1 MAYIEAN
8 NIHKTFGKGDAAVH
22 ALRGASLS
30 VDKGEMVA
38 VMGKSG
44 SGKSTLLNI
53 LGGLMTMDEGELR
66 VGGKKVDFRKKKY
79 LLNYRR
85 REVGFVVQYFA
96 LIDDMNIYKNVS
108 LPLRYQGIPRAKIRQ
123 RTQKMLRNLGIE
135 EKAKSYPGELSGG
148 QQQRAAIARA
158 MIKNPRL
165 LLCDELTGA
174 LDTRSSKKVLQFVE
188 KMNRQYGTTVVIITH
203 NEAIAKM
210 ADQII
215 RIRDGRVEESVF
227 NEKKI
232 PAEELE
238 L

>member
-1 MAYIEAN
+1 MAYIEAK

-96 LIDDMNIYKNVS
+96 LIDDMNVYKNVS

-123 RTQKMLRNLGIE
+123 RTTKMLRNLGIE
-135 EKAKSYPGELSGG
+135 EKAKAYPGELSGG

-158 MIKNPRL
+158 LVKNAKIIL
-165 LLCDELTGA
+165 ADEPTGA
-174 LDTRSSKKVLQFVE
+174 LDEDTGNDVMKLFQRLKMKDRAIIIVTHDSKVAE
-188 KMNRQYGTTVVIITH
+188 YC
-203 NEAIAKM
+203 
-210 ADQII
+210 D
-215 RIRDGRVEESVF
+215 RIVYLRDGANV
-227 NEKKI
+227 
-232 PAEELE
+232 
-238 L
+238 

>member
-1 MAYIEAN
+1 MAYIEAK

-96 LIDDMNIYKNVS
+96 LIDDMNVYKNVS
-108 LPLRYQGIPRAKIRQ
+108 LPLRYQGIPRAKIRK
-123 RTQKMLRNLGIE
+123 RTTKMLRNLGIE

-158 MIKNPRL
+158 LVKNAKIIL
-165 LLCDELTGA
+165 ADEPTGA
-174 LDTRSSKKVLQFVE
+174 LDEDTGNDVMKLFQRLKMKDRAIIIVTHDSKVAE
-188 KMNRQYGTTVVIITH
+188 YC
-203 NEAIAKM
+203 
-210 ADQII
+210 D
-215 RIRDGRVEESVF
+215 RIVYLRDGANV
-227 NEKKI
+227 
-232 PAEELE
+232 
-238 L
+238 

>member
-1 MAYIEAN
+1 MAYIEAKD
-8 NIHKTFGKGDAAVH
+8 IHKTFGKGDAAVH
-22 ALRGASLS
+22 ALRGVSLS

-123 RTQKMLRNLGIE
+123 RTTKMLRNLGIE
-135 EKAKSYPGELSGG
+135 EKAKAYPGELSGG

-158 MIKNPRL
+158 LVKNAKIIL
-165 LLCDELTGA
+165 ADEPTGA
-174 LDTRSSKKVLQFVE
+174 LDEDTGNDVMKLFQRLKMKDRAIIIVTHDSKVAE
-188 KMNRQYGTTVVIITH
+188 YC
-203 NEAIAKM
+203 
-210 ADQII
+210 D
-215 RIRDGRVEESVF
+215 RIVYLKDGANV
-227 NEKKI
+227 
-232 PAEELE
+232 
-238 L
+238 

>member
-1 MAYIEAN
+1 MAYIEAK

-66 VGGKKVDFRKKKY
+66 VGGKKLDFRKKKY

-96 LIDDMNIYKNVS
+96 LIDDMNVYKNVS
-108 LPLRYQGIPRAKIRQ
+108 LPLRYQGIPRAKIKQ
-123 RTQKMLRNLGIE
+123 RTTKMLRNLGIE

-158 MIKNPRL
+158 LVKNAKIIL
-165 LLCDELTGA
+165 ADEPTGA
-174 LDTRSSKKVLQFVE
+174 LDEDTGNDVMKLFQRLKMKDRSIIIVTHDSKVAE
-188 KMNRQYGTTVVIITH
+188 YC
-203 NEAIAKM
+203 
-210 ADQII
+210 D
-215 RIRDGRVEESVF
+215 RIVYLKDGANV
-227 NEKKI
+227 
-232 PAEELE
+232 
-238 L
+238 

>member
-1 MAYIEAN
+1 MAYIEAK

-30 VDKGEMVA
+30 ADKGEMVA

-158 MIKNPRL
+158 LVKNAKIIL
-165 LLCDELTGA
+165 ADEPTGA
-174 LDTRSSKKVLQFVE
+174 LDEDTGNDVMKLFQRLKMKDRAIIIVTHDCKVAE
-188 KMNRQYGTTVVIITH
+188 YC
-203 NEAIAKM
+203 
-210 ADQII
+210 D
-215 RIRDGRVEESVF
+215 RIVYLRDGANV
-227 NEKKI
+227 
-232 PAEELE
+232 
-238 L
+238 

>member
-1 MAYIEAN
+1 MAYIEAK

-96 LIDDMNIYKNVS
+96 LIDDMNVYKNVS

-123 RTQKMLRNLGIE
+123 RTTKMLRNLGIE

-158 MIKNPRL
+158 LVKNAKIIL
-165 LLCDELTGA
+165 ADEPTGA
-174 LDTRSSKKVLQFVE
+174 LDEDTGNDVMKLFQRLKMKDRAIIIVTHDSKVAE
-188 KMNRQYGTTVVIITH
+188 YC
-203 NEAIAKM
+203 
-210 ADQII
+210 D
-215 RIRDGRVEESVF
+215 RIVYLRDGADISE
-227 NEKKI
+227 
-232 PAEELE
+232 
-238 L
+238 

>member
-158 MIKNPRL
+158 LVKNAKIIL
-165 LLCDELTGA
+165 ADEPTGA
-174 LDTRSSKKVLQFVE
+174 LDEDTGNDVMKLFQRLKMKDRAIIIVTHDSKVAE
-188 KMNRQYGTTVVIITH
+188 YC
-203 NEAIAKM
+203 
-210 ADQII
+210 D
-215 RIRDGRVEESVF
+215 RIVYLKDGA
-227 NEKKI
+227 NG
-232 PAEELE
+232 
-238 L
+238 

>member
-96 LIDDMNIYKNVS
+96 LIDDMNVYKNVS

-158 MIKNPRL
+158 LVKNAKIIL
-165 LLCDELTGA
+165 ADEPTGA
-174 LDTRSSKKVLQFVE
+174 LDEDTGNDVMKLFQRLKMKNRAIIIVTHDSKVAE
-188 KMNRQYGTTVVIITH
+188 YC
-203 NEAIAKM
+203 
-210 ADQII
+210 D
-215 RIRDGRVEESVF
+215 RIVYLRDGANV
-227 NEKKI
+227 
-232 PAEELE
+232 
-238 L
+238 

>member
-1 MAYIEAN
+1 MAYIEAK

-96 LIDDMNIYKNVS
+96 PIDDMNVYKNVS
-108 LPLRYQGIPRAKIRQ
+108 LPLRYQGIPRAKIKQ
-123 RTQKMLRNLGIE
+123 RTTKMLRNLGIE

-158 MIKNPRL
+158 LVKNAKIIL
-165 LLCDELTGA
+165 ADEPTGA
-174 LDTRSSKKVLQFVE
+174 LDEDTGNDVMKLFQRL
-188 KMNRQYGTTVVIITH
+188 KMKNRVIIIVTH
-203 NEAIAKM
+203 DSKVAEYC
-210 ADQII
+210 D
-215 RIRDGRVEESVF
+215 RIVYLKDGANV
-227 NEKKI
+227 
-232 PAEELE
+232 
-238 L
+238 

>member
-1 MAYIEAN
+1 MAYIEAK

-53 LGGLMTMDEGELR
+53 LGGLMTMDEGELL

-96 LIDDMNIYKNVS
+96 LIDDMNVYKNVS
-108 LPLRYQGIPRAKIRQ
+108 LPLRYQGIPRAKIKQ
-123 RTQKMLRNLGIE
+123 RTTKMLRNLGIE
-135 EKAKSYPGELSGG
+135 EKAKAYPGELSGG

-158 MIKNPRL
+158 LVKNAKIIL
-165 LLCDELTGA
+165 ADEPTGA
-174 LDTRSSKKVLQFVE
+174 LDEDTGNDVMKLFQRLKMKDRAIIIVTHDSKVAE
-188 KMNRQYGTTVVIITH
+188 YC
-203 NEAIAKM
+203 
-210 ADQII
+210 D
-215 RIRDGRVEESVF
+215 RIVYLRDGANV
-227 NEKKI
+227 
-232 PAEELE
+232 
-238 L
+238 

>member
-1 MAYIEAN
+1 MAYIEAK

-53 LGGLMTMDEGELR
+53 LGGLMTMDEGELY
-66 VGGKKVDFRKKKY
+66 VDGKKVDFRKKKY

-96 LIDDMNIYKNVS
+96 LIDDMNVYKNVS
-108 LPLRYQGIPRAKIRQ
+108 LPLRYQGIPRAKIRK
-123 RTQKMLRNLGIE
+123 RTTKMLHNLGIE

-158 MIKNPRL
+158 LVKNAKIIL
-165 LLCDELTGA
+165 ADEPTGA
-174 LDTRSSKKVLQFVE
+174 LDEDTGNDVMKLFQRLKKKDRAIIIVTHDSKVAE
-188 KMNRQYGTTVVIITH
+188 YCDRVVYL
-203 NEAIAKM
+203 
-210 ADQII
+210 
-215 RIRDGRVEESVF
+215 RDGANV
-227 NEKKI
+227 
-232 PAEELE
+232 
-238 L
+238 

>member
-1 MAYIEAN
+1 MAYIEAK

-30 VDKGEMVA
+30 VDKGEMAA

-123 RTQKMLRNLGIE
+123 RTTKMLRNLGIE

-158 MIKNPRL
+158 LVKNAKIIL
-165 LLCDELTGA
+165 ADEPTGA
-174 LDTRSSKKVLQFVE
+174 LDEDTGNDVMKLFQRL
-188 KMNRQYGTTVVIITH
+188 KMKNRVIIIVTH
-203 NEAIAKM
+203 DSKVAEYC
-210 ADQII
+210 D
-215 RIRDGRVEESVF
+215 RIVYLKDGANV
-227 NEKKI
+227 
-232 PAEELE
+232 
-238 L
+238 

>member
-1 MAYIEAN
+1 MAYIEAK

-96 LIDDMNIYKNVS
+96 LIDDMNVYKNVS

-123 RTQKMLRNLGIE
+123 RTTKMLRNLGIE
-135 EKAKSYPGELSGG
+135 EKAKFYPGELSGG

-158 MIKNPRL
+158 LVKNAKIIL
-165 LLCDELTGA
+165 ADEPTGA
-174 LDTRSSKKVLQFVE
+174 LDEDTGNDVMKLFQRLKMKDRAIIIVTHDSKVAE
-188 KMNRQYGTTVVIITH
+188 YC
-203 NEAIAKM
+203 
-210 ADQII
+210 D
-215 RIRDGRVEESVF
+215 RIVYLRDGADISE
-227 NEKKI
+227 
-232 PAEELE
+232 
-238 L
+238 

>member
-1 MAYIEAN
+1 MAYIEAK

-108 LPLRYQGIPRAKIRQ
+108 LPLRYQEIPRAKIRQ
-123 RTQKMLRNLGIE
+123 RTKKMLRNLGIE

-158 MIKNPRL
+158 LVKNAKIIL
-165 LLCDELTGA
+165 ADEPTGA
-174 LDTRSSKKVLQFVE
+174 LDEDTGNDVMKLFQRLKMKNRAIIIVTHDSKVAE
-188 KMNRQYGTTVVIITH
+188 YC
-203 NEAIAKM
+203 
-210 ADQII
+210 D
-215 RIRDGRVEESVF
+215 RIVYLRDGANV
-227 NEKKI
+227 
-232 PAEELE
+232 
-238 L
+238 

>member
-96 LIDDMNIYKNVS
+96 LIDDMNVYKNVS
-108 LPLRYQGIPRAKIRQ
+108 LPLRYQGIPRAKIKQ
-123 RTQKMLRNLGIE
+123 RTTKMLRNLGIE

-158 MIKNPRL
+158 LVKNAKIIL
-165 LLCDELTGA
+165 ADEPTGA
-174 LDTRSSKKVLQFVE
+174 LDEDTGNDVMKLFQRL
-188 KMNRQYGTTVVIITH
+188 KMKNRVIIIVTH
-203 NEAIAKM
+203 DSKVAEYC
-210 ADQII
+210 D
-215 RIRDGRVEESVF
+215 RIVYLRDGANV
-227 NEKKI
+227 
-232 PAEELE
+232 
-238 L
+238 

>member
-38 VMGKSG
+38 VMGMSG
-44 SGKSTLLNI
+44 SGRSTLLNI
-53 LGGLMTMDEGELR
+53 LGGLMPMDEGELR
-66 VGGKKVDFRKKKY
+66 VGGKKVDCRKKKY

-85 REVGFVVQYFA
+85 REGGFVVQYIA

-158 MIKNPRL
+158 LVKNAKIIL
-165 LLCDELTGA
+165 ADEPTGA
-174 LDTRSSKKVLQFVE
+174 LDEDTGNDVMKLFQRLKMKNRAIIIVTHDSKVAE
-188 KMNRQYGTTVVIITH
+188 YC
-203 NEAIAKM
+203 
-210 ADQII
+210 D
-215 RIRDGRVEESVF
+215 RIVYLRDGANV
-227 NEKKI
+227 
-232 PAEELE
+232 
-238 L
+238 

>member
-1 MAYIEAN
+1 M
-8 NIHKTFGKGDAAVH
+8 H

-96 LIDDMNIYKNVS
+96 LIDDMNVYKNVS

-123 RTQKMLRNLGIE
+123 RTTKMLRNLGIE

-158 MIKNPRL
+158 LVKNAKIIL
-165 LLCDELTGA
+165 ADEPTGA
-174 LDTRSSKKVLQFVE
+174 LDEDTGNDVMKLFQRLKMKDRAIIIVTHDSKVAE
-188 KMNRQYGTTVVIITH
+188 YC
-203 NEAIAKM
+203 
-210 ADQII
+210 D
-215 RIRDGRVEESVF
+215 RIVYLRDGANISE
-227 NEKKI
+227 
-232 PAEELE
+232 
-238 L
+238 

>member
-1 MAYIEAN
+1 MAYIEAK

-96 LIDDMNIYKNVS
+96 LIDDMNVYKNVS
-108 LPLRYQGIPRAKIRQ
+108 LPLRYQGIPRAKIKQ
-123 RTQKMLRNLGIE
+123 RTTKMLRNLGIE

-158 MIKNPRL
+158 LVKNAKIIL
-165 LLCDELTGA
+165 ADEPTGA
-174 LDTRSSKKVLQFVE
+174 LDEDTGNDVMKLFQRLKMKKRAIIIVTHDSKVAE
-188 KMNRQYGTTVVIITH
+188 YC
-203 NEAIAKM
+203 
-210 ADQII
+210 D
-215 RIRDGRVEESVF
+215 RIVYLRDGANV
-227 NEKKI
+227 
-232 PAEELE
+232 
-238 L
+238 

>member
-1 MAYIEAN
+1 MAYIEAK

-135 EKAKSYPGELSGG
+135 EKAKSYPGKLSGG

-158 MIKNPRL
+158 LVKNAKIIL
-165 LLCDELTGA
+165 ADEPTGA
-174 LDTRSSKKVLQFVE
+174 LDEDTGNDVMKLFQRLKMKNRAIIIVTHDSKVAE
-188 KMNRQYGTTVVIITH
+188 YC
-203 NEAIAKM
+203 
-210 ADQII
+210 D
-215 RIRDGRVEESVF
+215 RIVYLRDGANV
-227 NEKKI
+227 
-232 PAEELE
+232 
-238 L
+238 

>member
-1 MAYIEAN
+1 MAYIEAK

-123 RTQKMLRNLGIE
+123 RTKKMLRNLGIE

-158 MIKNPRL
+158 LVKNAKIIL
-165 LLCDELTGA
+165 ADEPTGA
-174 LDTRSSKKVLQFVE
+174 LDEDTGNDVMKLFQRLKMKNRAIIIVTHDSKVAE
-188 KMNRQYGTTVVIITH
+188 YC
-203 NEAIAKM
+203 
-210 ADQII
+210 D
-215 RIRDGRVEESVF
+215 RIVYLRDGANV
-227 NEKKI
+227 
-232 PAEELE
+232 
-238 L
+238 

>member
-1 MAYIEAN
+1 MAYIEAK

-30 VDKGEMVA
+30 VDKGEMAA

-123 RTQKMLRNLGIE
+123 RTTKMLRNLGIE

-158 MIKNPRL
+158 LVKNAKIIL
-165 LLCDELTGA
+165 ADEPTGA
-174 LDTRSSKKVLQFVE
+174 LDEDTGNDVMKLFQRLKMKDRAIIIVTHDSKVAE
-188 KMNRQYGTTVVIITH
+188 YC
-203 NEAIAKM
+203 
-210 ADQII
+210 D
-215 RIRDGRVEESVF
+215 RIVYLRDGANV
-227 NEKKI
+227 
-232 PAEELE
+232 
-238 L
+238 

>member
-1 MAYIEAN
+1 MAYIEAK

-96 LIDDMNIYKNVS
+96 LIDDMNVYKNVS
-108 LPLRYQGIPRAKIRQ
+108 LPLRYQGIPRAKIRK
-123 RTQKMLRNLGIE
+123 RTTKMLRNLGIE

-158 MIKNPRL
+158 LVKNAKIIL
-165 LLCDELTGA
+165 ADEPTGA
-174 LDTRSSKKVLQFVE
+174 LDEDTGNDVMKLFQRL
-188 KMNRQYGTTVVIITH
+188 KMKNRVIIIVTH
-203 NEAIAKM
+203 DSKVAEYC
-210 ADQII
+210 D
-215 RIRDGRVEESVF
+215 RIVYLKDGANV
-227 NEKKI
+227 
-232 PAEELE
+232 
-238 L
+238 

>member
-1 MAYIEAN
+1 MAYIEAK

-96 LIDDMNIYKNVS
+96 LIDDMNVYKNVS
-108 LPLRYQGIPRAKIRQ
+108 LPLRYQGIPRAKIKQ
-123 RTQKMLRNLGIE
+123 RTTKMLRNLGIE
-135 EKAKSYPGELSGG
+135 EKAKAYPGELSGG

-158 MIKNPRL
+158 LVKNAKIIL
-165 LLCDELTGA
+165 ADEPTGA
-174 LDTRSSKKVLQFVE
+174 LDEDTR
-188 KMNRQYGTTVVIITH
+188 
-203 NEAIAKM
+203 
-210 ADQII
+210 D
-215 RIRDGRVEESVF
+215 
-227 NEKKI
+227 
-232 PAEELE
+232 
-238 L
+238 

>member
-85 REVGFVVQYFA
+85 REVGFVVQYFV
-96 LIDDMNIYKNVS
+96 LIDDMNVYKNVS
-108 LPLRYQGIPRAKIRQ
+108 LPLRYQGIPGAKIRQ
-123 RTQKMLRNLGIE
+123 RTTKMLSNLGIE
-135 EKAKSYPGELSGG
+135 EKAKSYPSELSGG

-158 MIKNPRL
+158 LVKNAKIIL
-165 LLCDELTGA
+165 ADEPTGA
-174 LDTRSSKKVLQFVE
+174 LDEDTGNDVMKLFQRLKMKNRAIIIVTHDSKVAE
-188 KMNRQYGTTVVIITH
+188 YC
-203 NEAIAKM
+203 
-210 ADQII
+210 D
-215 RIRDGRVEESVF
+215 RIVYLRDGANV
-227 NEKKI
+227 
-232 PAEELE
+232 
-238 L
+238 

>member
-1 MAYIEAN
+1 MAYIEAK

-123 RTQKMLRNLGIE
+123 RTTKMLRNLGIE

-158 MIKNPRL
+158 LVKNAKIIL
-165 LLCDELTGA
+165 ADEPTGA
-174 LDTRSSKKVLQFVE
+174 LDEDTGNDVMKLFQRLKMKNRAIIIVTHDSKVAE
-188 KMNRQYGTTVVIITH
+188 YC
-203 NEAIAKM
+203 
-210 ADQII
+210 D
-215 RIRDGRVEESVF
+215 RIVYLRDGANV
-227 NEKKI
+227 
-232 PAEELE
+232 
-238 L
+238 